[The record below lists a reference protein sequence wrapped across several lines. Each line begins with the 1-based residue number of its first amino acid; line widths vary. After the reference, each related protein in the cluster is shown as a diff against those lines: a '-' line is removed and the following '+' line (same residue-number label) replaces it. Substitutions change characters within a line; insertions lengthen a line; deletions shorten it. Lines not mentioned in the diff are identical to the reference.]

1 MNSYREQTERRK
13 AQKKEWELAGTK
25 LGNILGIEKT
35 DDREDKATDDTMDY
49 REGQKF
55 ADHMKVDQEKKS
67 EFAKSK
73 TLKQQRE
80 FLPVYACRHEL
91 LKIVRDNSVI
101 IIVGET
107 GSGKTTQLTQYLHED
122 GYTQFGM
129 IGCTQPRRVAAMSV
143 AKRVADEMEG
153 EFTYLVQK
161 VSFLRW
167 QKFRISLHK
176 IVIFIGELG
185 DEVGYSIRFEDCT
198 SDKTLIKY
206 MTDGILLRESLRE
219 PDLDHY
225 SAIIMDEAHERS
237 LNTDVLFGLLRSVI
251 SRRSDLK
258 LIVTSATMDA
268 QKFADFFGNIPCFTI
283 PGRTF
288 PVDVLY
294 R

>member
-153 EFTYLVQK
+153 EFTYLVLK
-161 VSFLRW
+161 SFI
-167 QKFRISLHK
+167 FTMTK
-176 IVIFIGELG
+176 IP
-185 DEVGYSIRFEDCT
+185 Y
-198 SDKTLIKY
+198 
-206 MTDGILLRESLRE
+206 
-219 PDLDHY
+219 
-225 SAIIMDEAHERS
+225 
-237 LNTDVLFGLLRSVI
+237 
-251 SRRSDLK
+251 
-258 LIVTSATMDA
+258 
-268 QKFADFFGNIPCFTI
+268 
-283 PGRTF
+283 F
-288 PVDVLY
+288 PP
-294 R
+294 